1 MTDVWATRW
10 DDDDEHERLME
21 LNQLATSLMVLFD
34 DYDLVDS
41 ELLAFLGDLLD
52 RFFEELISASHPPD
66 MIRLIFEDFAKKL
79 VHNIMDNTETQK
91 VIEAYENSIV
101 KEI

>member
-1 MTDVWATRW
+1 MNDVWATRW

-21 LNQLATSLMVLFD
+21 LNQLATYLMVLFD

-41 ELLAFLGDLLD
+41 ELLTFLGDLLD
-52 RFFEELISASHPPD
+52 RFFEELIAASHPPD
-66 MIRLIFEDFAKKL
+66 MIQLIFEDFAKKL
-79 VHNIMDNTETQK
+79 ADNITDNTETQN
-91 VIEAYENSIV
+91 VIESYENSML